1 MRADVYWTV
10 AEAEEAG
17 VGSAVTAV
25 VIDVLRATSTI
36 VAALAS
42 GARAIYPTASPE
54 EAIKLAQSLGRDDT
68 LLCGERRGLKVEGY
82 DLGNSPREFTPDVVA
97 GKRLVMS
104 TTNGT
109 RALQAVQ
116 HADRVLV
123 ASFLNLGAAAA
134 AVSQAPAVAVVCA
147 GREDLFSLD
156 DAVCAGALLRRLE
169 AAVKGGIAFNDAGR
183 AAMALAS
190 ATRVDAS
197 FLAETDA
204 GRALAEIGLE
214 ADLEAC
220 AQVDRH
226 GIVPEMH
233 ERMIRVTDVAGD

>member
-1 MRADVYWTV
+1 MRIDVFYTV

-17 VGSAVTAV
+17 VGAGLTAV
-25 VIDVLRATSTI
+25 VIDVLRATTTI
-36 VAALAS
+36 VAALAA

-82 DLGNSPREFTPDVVA
+82 DLGNSPREFTPDVVG

-109 RALQAVQ
+109 RALQAA
-116 HADRVLV
+116 HTADRVLV
-123 ASFLNLGAAAA
+123 ASFLNLGAVADALA
-134 AVSQAPAVAVVCA
+134 DSGRVAVVCA

-169 AAVKGGIAFNDAGR
+169 QVGEAPVETNDAGR

-190 ATRVDAS
+190 TTRVDAS

-214 ADLEAC
+214 DDLEAC
-220 AQVDRH
+220 ARVDRH

>member
-1 MRADVYWTV
+1 MRADVYLTI
-10 AEAEEAG
+10 AEAEQAG
-17 VGSAVTAV
+17 IGPQVTAV
-25 VIDVLRATSTI
+25 IIDVLRATSTI
-36 VAALAS
+36 VAALAA
-42 GARAIYPTASPE
+42 GAKAIYPAASSE
-54 EAIKLAQSLGRDDT
+54 EALKLAQSLGRDDT

-82 DLGNSPREFTPDVVA
+82 DLGNSPREFGPAVVG

-109 RALQAVQ
+109 RAFQVAQ
-116 HADRVLV
+116 GAERVLV
-123 ASFLNLGAAAA
+123 ASFLNLGAAAE
-134 AVSQAPAVAVVCA
+134 AVRDRPAVAILCA
-147 GREDLFSLD
+147 GREDLFSLE
-156 DAVCAGALLRRLE
+156 DAVCAGALLRRME
-169 AAVKGGIAFNDAGR
+169 QITGTGIETNDAGR
-183 AAMALAS
+183 AALALAS
-190 ATRVDAS
+190 ATRVAPS

-214 ADLEAC
+214 GDLEVC